1 MSKQVISLEIKDR
14 SLTKLAGNS
23 YGRKLFDAQ
32 VDGRIDLNEP
42 FTNRLFGVFVY
53 PGVLWENLY

>member
-42 FTNRLFGVFVY
+42 FTIVFPEQIDY
-53 PGVLWENLY
+53 

>member
-1 MSKQVISLEIKDR
+1 MSKQVIPLEIKDR

-32 VDGRIDLNEP
+32 VDGQINFE
-42 FTNRLFGVFVY
+42 
-53 PGVLWENLY
+53 

>member
-1 MSKQVISLEIKDR
+1 MKEQELFLEIKDK

-32 VDGRIDLNEP
+32 VDGKIDLNQP
-42 FTNRLFGVFVY
+42 FVIVF
-53 PGVLWENLY
+53 PD